1 MKILTCPKCNKQL
14 FAENCNGTTI
24 LQCAFCGYVDYEYLF
39 DTPYLYRGTKD
50 NLNIENVIEI
60 ISKNVCDIRDKTID
74 INAFVCSLAEKWR
87 DLSPVAICEII
98 NSFNDTYPCYDISQA
113 NESLFVEYVPDKISL
128 QDILDKN
135 IDVER
140 KIIDAIKKQASYDED
155 IECLKTEN
163 KTLTANYSKLEKSY
177 IECVNLLQEK
187 EKLIDSLFQ
196 KLDDVNK

>member
-14 FAENCNGTTI
+14 FAEICSGTTI

-60 ISKNVCDIRDKTID
+60 ISKNICDIRDKTID
-74 INAFVCSLAEKWR
+74 INAFVNSLAEKWR

-98 NSFNDTYPCYDISQA
+98 NSFIDTYPCYDISKA
-113 NESLFVEYVPDKISL
+113 NDSLFVEYVPDKILL
-128 QDILDKN
+128 QAILDKN

-163 KTLTANYSKLEKSY
+163 KILTANYSKLEKSY
-177 IECVNLLQEK
+177 IECVNLLKEK
-187 EKLIDSLFQ
+187 EKLIDSLFH